1 MNSVYLTVLI
11 SGLLPVL
18 CAGISKAGR
27 KDYNNHDPRAWSAQL
42 TGYRAR
48 ANAAQANSLEA
59 FPFFAAA
66 VLVALHA
73 GVAADTLS
81 MLAWV
86 FVAARIAYIWAYVTD
101 RATLR
106 SLVWLVG
113 YGVVVALFVL
123 AMLAG

>member
-1 MNSVYLTVLI
+1 MNSIYAAVLI
-11 SGLLPVL
+11 AGLLPVV
-18 CAGISKAGR
+18 CAGLSKAGR
-27 KDYNNHDPRAWSAQL
+27 KDYNNHDPRAWATQL
-42 TGYRAR
+42 TGHRAR

-73 GVAADTLS
+73 GVVTDTLS
-81 MLAWV
+81 TVAWV

-101 RATLR
+101 RATVR

-113 YGVVVALFVL
+113 YGAVVALFVL
-123 AMLAG
+123 ALSAG

>member
-1 MNSVYLTVLI
+1 MNSVYLTVLV
-11 SGLLPVL
+11 SGLLPML

-27 KDYNNHDPRAWSAQL
+27 KDYNNHDPRAWATQL

-66 VLVALHA
+66 ALVALHA
-73 GVAADTLS
+73 GVSAETLS
-81 MLAWV
+81 TLCWV
-86 FVAARIAYIWAYVTD
+86 YVASRVAYIWAYVTD

-106 SLVWLVG
+106 SLVWVVG
-113 YGVVVALFVL
+113 YGIVVALFVL
-123 AMLAG
+123 AMSAP

>member
-11 SGLLPVL
+11 SGFLPVL

-73 GVAADTLS
+73 GVAF
-81 MLAWV
+81 W
-86 FVAARIAYIWAYVTD
+86 
-101 RATLR
+101 R
-106 SLVWLVG
+106 SSVERP
-113 YGVVVALFVL
+113 
-123 AMLAG
+123 